1 MEFRQI
7 ELFLA
12 AAQHETLHA
21 AADHAGISQPALT
34 KSIHRLEAT
43 LGVRLFDR
51 HARGIRLT
59 VFGEALLSHAQS
71 MWAELQHATDAM
83 RVLRSTASGLVR
95 LGAGPSMCVTLL
107 PEVTSRLMQQG
118 HAIRLIVRSGLND
131 SILAALHAGEI
142 DFAITTMAATTPGGI
157 INRRL
162 FTDNVVVAAR
172 HDHPLR
178 TKDARFED
186 LAAARW
192 VMPNPN
198 VLTRMKLTELFHAR
212 GLDAPGIQIVSD
224 SIPYITEMVSRT
236 DLLSYMPM
244 DLVRAGN
251 LGAVAVPGSVWKRS
265 VAVSYWRRHTVTSA
279 GRMFISLLE
288 TVARDMH
295 AS

>member
-34 KSIHRLEAT
+34 KSIHRLESQ

-71 MWAELQHATDAM
+71 MWAEHQHATDSM
-83 RVLRSTASGLVR
+83 RALRSTASGLVR
-95 LGAGPSMCVTLL
+95 VGAGPSMCVSLL
-107 PEVTSRLMQQG
+107 PEVSARLMERG
-118 HAIRLIVRSGLND
+118 HAIRLMVRSGLND

-142 DFAITTMAATTPGGI
+142 DFAITTMPAATASGI
-157 INRRL
+157 VHRRL
-162 FTDNVVVAAR
+162 FMDSIVVAAR
-172 HDHPLR
+172 RDHPLR
-178 TKDARFED
+178 AKEADFED
-186 LAAARW
+186 LARAQW
-192 VMPNPN
+192 IVPNPN

-212 GLDAPGIQIVSD
+212 GLDEPLIQIESD
-224 SIPYITEMVSRT
+224 SIPYITEMVART
-236 DLLSYMPM
+236 DLLSYMPQA
-244 DLVRAGN
+244 LVRAGN
-251 LGAVAVPGSVWKRS
+251 LGTIRIPGTVWKRS
-265 VAVSYWRRHTVTSA
+265 VSLSYWRRHTLTSA

-288 TVARDMH
+288 SMARDMH
-295 AS
+295 GR